1 MKIRVFCKQTLNIA
15 PNLIT
20 CQRYPFCMLP
30 RYFKMLI
37 PTQII
42 ALIGCEK
49 GQGVPFAVLNVSLV
63 QKIQGLVK
71 RLHAVSGNLD
81 MELIGD

>member
-1 MKIRVFCKQTLNIA
+1 MR
-15 PNLIT
+15 
-20 CQRYPFCMLP
+20 
-30 RYFKMLI
+30 
-37 PTQII
+37 II